1 MVKTERVLAR
11 RGVDMQ
17 VHIPMHSVEP
27 VGSVTVWLKT
37 VIQYDEN
44 IMSNEVIAVKLS
56 TRASNSNC
64 PAAEARSPVAEPQ
77 KAIPA

>member
-44 IMSNEVIAVKLS
+44 IMSNEVEAVKLS
-56 TRASNSNC
+56 TRV
-64 PAAEARSPVAEPQ
+64 VAELC
-77 KAIPA
+77 IPSLASHDASG